1 MNALHL
7 SQVAERL
14 EGVLEGVDIRF
25 SRVATDTRSL
35 PADALFVALKGPRF
49 DGHDFIPQAI
59 AAGASS
65 LLVSERREQSVPQI
79 RVDNTRLGLG
89 RLAAL
94 WRDSFPVPMVGITG
108 SNGKTT
114 VKELVAA
121 ILGQR
126 GSVLATLGN
135 LNNDIG
141 LPLTLLRQQDEAFA
155 VVEMGANH
163 PGEIGYLTH
172 IARPDVAVITNAGA
186 AHLEGFGDLQGVA
199 GAKGEI
205 LDGLAANGVA
215 VLNGD
220 DDFFPYWRE
229 QLGGRRLLSFGSSPR
244 AHVRAD
250 LDQAQTRWTDSG
262 FKSAMRVRYGETE
275 FDVELALA
283 GRHNLMNALAAIAA
297 ALALECTPAQ
307 IQRGLAQVEP
317 VQGRL
322 RVRRSPAGLR
332 LIDDSYN
339 ANPDSVDAAVAVLR
353 QAPGDHWLV
362 LGDLAE
368 LGDKAPSL
376 HAEIGRRARAA
387 GVPHLLTLGR
397 LSREAAEAFGD
408 GAEAFEQIQDLVAA
422 LERQTTAGDTLL
434 IKGSRSAGMER
445 VVKLLLGE
453 GGV

>member
-1 MNALHL
+1 M
-7 SQVAERL
+7 
-14 EGVLEGVDIRF
+14 
-25 SRVATDTRSL
+25 
-35 PADALFVALKGPRF
+35 
-49 DGHDFIPQAI
+49 
-59 AAGASS
+59 
-65 LLVSERREQSVPQI
+65 
-79 RVDNTRLGLG
+79 
-89 RLAAL
+89 
-94 WRDSFPVPMVGITG
+94 
-108 SNGKTT
+108 
-114 VKELVAA
+114 
-121 ILGQR
+121 
-126 GSVLATLGN
+126 
-135 LNNDIG
+135 
-141 LPLTLLRQQDEAFA
+141 
-155 VVEMGANH
+155 
-163 PGEIGYLTH
+163 
-172 IARPDVAVITNAGA
+172 
-186 AHLEGFGDLQGVA
+186 
-199 GAKGEI
+199 
-205 LDGLAANGVA
+205 A

-244 AHVRAD
+244 AHVWAD